1 MCFDKSS
8 CWDYDAGV
16 PNYLNRLT
24 PCQSQRMIVSVKNLE
39 DFNQCDDDHFFTIVD
54 DAAQNRDLQFYLET
68 FSDWSSITGSGLDG
82 FNYSVH
88 WLSISFPE
96 VVINGYKSLDTN
108 MEWRYF
114 NGTRQS

>member
-16 PNYLNRLT
+16 PNYLNRFT
-24 PCQSQRMIVSVKNLE
+24 PCQSQRMIVSAKKLE
-39 DFNQCDDDHFFTIVD
+39 DFNQCNDHQFFTIVD

-68 FSDWSSITGSGLDG
+68 FTDWNSITGSVIC
-82 FNYSVH
+82 SSQ

-96 VVINGYKSLDTN
+96 LVINGYKSLETN
-108 MEWRYF
+108 FKWRYF
-114 NGTRQS
+114 NGTRQR

>member
-24 PCQSQRMIVSVKNLE
+24 PCQSQRMIISAEKLE
-39 DFNQCDDDHFFTIVD
+39 DFNQCNDHQFFTIVD
-54 DAAQNRDLQFYLET
+54 DAARNRDLQFYLET
-68 FSDWSSITGSGLDG
+68 FSDWSSITDSGPGSFIGSS
-82 FNYSVH
+82 N

-96 VVINGYKSLDTN
+96 LVINGYKSLETN